1 MGAGL
6 RSSRNRR
13 EWVLYGVGTGLSGYE
28 MEWLHYCDEVDTQ
41 LRWSG
46 CRREWVGDGVGTG

>member
-1 MGAGL
+1 MERDRVGAGL

-28 MEWLHYCDEVDTQ
+28 MEWLHYCDEAGTQ
-41 LRWSG
+41 L
-46 CRREWVGDGVGTG
+46 